1 MFEDI
6 FKLIS
11 EIYKNVVCEET
22 YEEIYY
28 QTVMEIILSKL
39 LDNNEYILISS
50 LNSDKYYIEF

>member
-39 LDNNEYILISS
+39 LDNKEYILIIS
-50 LNSDKYYIEF
+50 LNSDKYHI